1 MRIKKVTVSYGLNHT
16 ITTMSIS
23 YFKLWVRI
31 PLNRGVSR
39 YNIMWWSLSVTWQVG
54 GFSLGTPISS
64 TNKNDR
70 HDITE
75 ILLKVSLSTITLTPY
90 FLFYIAEILLKVALN
105 TKNQINQ
112 NPILY
117 VSFISLP
124 LSTQHYEERVRLGRQ
139 WLWSRIIRRR
149 GAIL

>member
-75 ILLKVSLSTITLTPY
+75 ILLKVSSSTITLTPY

-117 VSFISLP
+117 VSFISFSNTKIKHNNKIN
-124 LSTQHYEERVRLGRQ
+124 LSHKYTF
-139 WLWSRIIRRR
+139 
-149 GAIL
+149 

>member
-1 MRIKKVTVSYGLNHT
+1 LRIKKVTVSYGLNHT

-31 PLNRGVSR
+31 PLHRGVSR

-117 VSFISLP
+117 VSFISFSNTKIKHNNKIN
-124 LSTQHYEERVRLGRQ
+124 LSHKYTF
-139 WLWSRIIRRR
+139 
-149 GAIL
+149 

>member
-1 MRIKKVTVSYGLNHT
+1 LRIKKVTVSYGLNHT

-117 VSFISLP
+117 VSFIAFSNTKIKHNNKIN
-124 LSTQHYEERVRLGRQ
+124 LSHKYTF
-139 WLWSRIIRRR
+139 
-149 GAIL
+149 

>member
-1 MRIKKVTVSYGLNHT
+1 LRIKKVTVSYGLNHT

-117 VSFISLP
+117 VSFISFSNTKIKHNNKIN
-124 LSTQHYEERVRLGRQ
+124 LSHKYTF
-139 WLWSRIIRRR
+139 
-149 GAIL
+149 

>member
-1 MRIKKVTVSYGLNHT
+1 LRIKKVTVSYGLNQT

-117 VSFISLP
+117 VSFISFSNTKIKHNNKIN
-124 LSTQHYEERVRLGRQ
+124 LSHKYTF
-139 WLWSRIIRRR
+139 
-149 GAIL
+149 

>member
-1 MRIKKVTVSYGLNHT
+1 MRIKKVTVSYGLNQT

-117 VSFISLP
+117 VSFISFSNTKIKHNNKIN
-124 LSTQHYEERVRLGRQ
+124 LSHKYTF
-139 WLWSRIIRRR
+139 
-149 GAIL
+149 

>member
-117 VSFISLP
+117 VSFISFSNTKIKHNNKIN
-124 LSTQHYEERVRLGRQ
+124 LSHKYTF
-139 WLWSRIIRRR
+139 
-149 GAIL
+149 

>member
-1 MRIKKVTVSYGLNHT
+1 LRIKKVTVSYGLNHT

-75 ILLKVSLSTITLTPY
+75 ILLKVSSSTITLTPY

-117 VSFISLP
+117 VSFISFSNTKIKHNNKIN
-124 LSTQHYEERVRLGRQ
+124 LSHKYTF
-139 WLWSRIIRRR
+139 
-149 GAIL
+149 